1 MPLTVVAH
9 GGGRLDGPAAIW
21 EQKAMI
27 EYVRKLA
34 TENANKGYGA
44 LDTRNSTSQVR
55 EAADA
60 AHAKAVADAASK
72 K

>member
-1 MPLTVVAH
+1 MSLAMVAG
-9 GGGRLDGPAAIW
+9 GGGRLDGPAAIR
-21 EQKAMI
+21 EEKAMI

-34 TENANKGYGA
+34 TENAKQGYGA
-44 LDTRNSTSQVR
+44 LDMRNVPSQVR
-55 EAADA
+55 EASDA

>member
-1 MPLTVVAH
+1 VAD
-9 GGGRLDGPAAIW
+9 GGGRLDGPAAIR
-21 EQKAMI
+21 EERAMI

-34 TENANKGYGA
+34 TDNANKGYGA
-44 LDTRNSTSQVR
+44 LDTRNASSQVR

-60 AHAKAVADAASK
+60 AHAKAVADAANK